1 MQAPHGAQAYSQ
13 LLLTPLTPEPSAGR
27 IVQQEE
33 DSERPAWEPQEKRVP
48 VSVHACVC
56 MCMCPY
62 EYV

>member
-27 IVQQEE
+27 IVQQE
-33 DSERPAWEPQEKRVP
+33 DSKRPAWEPQEKRVP
-48 VSVHACVC
+48 VSVYACVC
-56 MCMCPY
+56 MCTCLY

>member
-33 DSERPAWEPQEKRVP
+33 DSERPAWERVP

-56 MCMCPY
+56 MCMCLY